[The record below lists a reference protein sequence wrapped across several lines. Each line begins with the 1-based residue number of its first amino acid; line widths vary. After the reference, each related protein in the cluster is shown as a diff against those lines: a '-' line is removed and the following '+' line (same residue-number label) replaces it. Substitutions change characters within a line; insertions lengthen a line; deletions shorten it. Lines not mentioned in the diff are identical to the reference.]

1 MQWKAHSEERT
12 RTCNVKRDPRGNAKK
27 IKEISSFEG
36 MKKSIIMKVAIIG
49 AGSLGQSI
57 AKGLLTNKVVDSL
70 YLTKRNTSSIIKF
83 KRYNRVILTSDNEE
97 AVKNS
102 DIIVFAVQ
110 PRHLRVILENLKY
123 TLKKDQV
130 IISVITGFSIA
141 KIENIIGGKHVI
153 IRAMP
158 NTAASVGQ
166 SMTCLS
172 ANERGRGK
180 VEFAKTIFNSLGSS
194 MEIPEEQLQA
204 ATVICASGIA
214 FWMRLIRATTQGAI
228 QLGFEAHEAQQL
240 AVQTCFGAA
249 TLLKESGNH
258 PEAEI
263 DRVTTPGGCTIEGL
277 NEMEHQG
284 LSSSLIK
291 GITVSFDKINQIKN

>member
-1 MQWKAHSEERT
+1 
-12 RTCNVKRDPRGNAKK
+12 
-27 IKEISSFEG
+27 
-36 MKKSIIMKVAIIG
+36 MKVAIIG

-57 AKGLLTNKVVDSL
+57 AKGLLINNVVSAL
-70 YLTKRNTSSIIKF
+70 YLTKRNTDSLSKF
-83 KRYNRVILTSDNEE
+83 NEYKEVVLTSDNRE
-97 AVKNS
+97 AVKNA
-102 DIIVFAVQ
+102 DILIFAVQ
-110 PRHLRVILENLKY
+110 PRHFNRILESIQPLLNDNHVL
-123 TLKKDQV
+123 
-130 IISVITGFSIA
+130 ISVITGYSIA
-141 KIENIIGGKHVI
+141 KIETIVGANTDI
-153 IRAMP
+153 IRSMP

-172 ANERGRGK
+172 SNTKGKEK
-180 VEFAKTIFNSLGSS
+180 VELAKTIFNSLGVS

-228 QLGFEAHEAQQL
+228 QLGFEADEAHKL
-240 AVQTCFGAA
+240 AMQTCFGAA
-249 TLLKESGNH
+249 SLLNESGNH

-291 GITVSFDKINQIKN
+291 GINKSFDKIKQIKN

>member
-1 MQWKAHSEERT
+1 
-12 RTCNVKRDPRGNAKK
+12 
-27 IKEISSFEG
+27 
-36 MKKSIIMKVAIIG
+36 MKVAIIG

-57 AKGLLTNKVVDSL
+57 GKGLLTNKDVSSL
-70 YLTKRNTSSIIKF
+70 YLTKRNTNSIKDF
-83 KRYNRVILTSDNEE
+83 ENYDEVILSSDNTE
-97 AVKNS
+97 AVVNS
-102 DIIVFAVQ
+102 DILIFAVQ
-110 PRHLRVILENLKY
+110 PRHLNNILKNILPHLDKNNV
-123 TLKKDQV
+123 L
-130 IISVITGFSIA
+130 ISVITGFSIA
-141 KIENIIGGKHVI
+141 KIEAIVGEELSIV
-153 IRAMP
+153 RAMP
-158 NTAASVGQ
+158 NTAASVAE

-172 ANERGRGK
+172 TNTKGK
-180 VEFAKTIFNSLGSS
+180 EKIELAKTIFNSLGVS
-194 MEIPEEQLQA
+194 MEIPEEQIQA

-228 QLGFEAHEAQQL
+228 QLGFEAHEAHEL
-240 AVQTCFGAA
+240 AMQTCFGAA

-291 GITVSFDKINQIKN
+291 GINTSFNKINQIKK